1 MARGTYDGSEH
12 VDAARRA
19 LTHLEMELMPDGHNH
34 APDVLKLQLHLSQL
48 AEALDGLTHTAE
60 VAAGA

>member
-1 MARGTYDGSEH
+1 MARGTYEGSHH

-34 APDVLKLQLHLSQL
+34 VADVLKLQLHLSQL
-48 AEALDGLTHTAE
+48 AEALDGLTHTVE
-60 VAAGA
+60 TLAGA